1 MLCKKCGNKN
11 DFLVMITDFKPLE
24 LWTFKDGLL
33 TRYTQKYEE
42 AGYMDIKIQCPKCGA
57 DTKEIDK
64 EGFDFNAYTERPL
77 VILSEEDWEEKEKNF
92 KKAPSID
99 ELEIEE
105 NEEEN
110 NEVSE
115 TEESQNSQNA
125 PSESEKTENK
135 ENQ

>member
-1 MLCKKCGNKN
+1 MICKKCGNKN

-33 TRYTQKYEE
+33 TRYTKKDEE
-42 AGYMDIKIQCPKCGA
+42 AGYLDVKIKCTKCGA

-64 EGFDFNAYTERPL
+64 EGFDFVKYHERPL
-77 VILSEEDWEEKEKNF
+77 VILSDEDWAEREKNF

-99 ELEIEE
+99 ELEVEE
-105 NEEEN
+105 EEEEN
-110 NEVSE
+110 TVDSE
-115 TEESQNSQNA
+115 TEENKSGENTS
-125 PSESEKTENK
+125 SESEQKENK